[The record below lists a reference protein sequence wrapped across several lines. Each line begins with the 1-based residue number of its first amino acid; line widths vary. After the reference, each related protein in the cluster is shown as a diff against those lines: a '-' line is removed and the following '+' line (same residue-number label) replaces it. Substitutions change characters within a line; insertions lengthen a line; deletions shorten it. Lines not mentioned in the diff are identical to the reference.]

1 MKKRISLLC
10 LAVVLVLALPAI
22 GRSQV
27 VVAGNPPLTEETIG
41 RFTEFFEWAFDV
53 QLTNDQRQ
61 VLRKYTV
68 DSWTQNKTSDINDVV
83 GLVQQQVDIAKYPAE
98 QRRYVRVKIEPELLA
113 QMRAQPNE
121 PMARWALE
129 VYEASHRAL
138 ANGNPPLTRQSTDA
152 FLEALFFMAGEVSGQ
167 QTVPDQKLK
176 DDWARALAAN
186 YSTMSA
192 EQKQQIAG
200 MPLWASMMRMAW
212 PQLSA
217 DVKAK
222 YRTQWAGQLKS
233 MLPAA
238 AAQEPAAANRS
249 QSPAASNKTPGG
261 KMSVAEVMAEQ
272 NRRHQRAMQTNDWM
286 RNIAT
291 MSYNTS
297 ANFSGNP
304 WRYW

>member
-1 MKKRISLLC
+1 MKKRISLFC
-10 LAVVLVLALPAI
+10 IAAVLFLMLPAV
-22 GRSQV
+22 GQAQV

-61 VLRKYTV
+61 VLRQYTV
-68 DSWTQNKTSDINDVV
+68 DSWTQKRASDINDVV
-83 GLVQQQVDIAKYPAE
+83 GLVQQQVEIAKYPAE
-98 QRRYVRVKIEPELLA
+98 QRHFVRVKLEPELLA

-121 PMARWALE
+121 PMAVWALA
-129 VYEASHRAL
+129 VYEASHRAI
-138 ANGNPPLTRQSTDA
+138 AYGNPPLTRQGTDA
-152 FLEALFFMAGEVSGQ
+152 FLEALFFMAGEVSGK

-176 DDWARALAAN
+176 DDWARVLAAN
-186 YSTMSA
+186 YPAMSA

-200 MPLWASMMRMAW
+200 MPLWAAMMRMAW

-217 DVKAK
+217 EVKGK
-222 YRTQWAGQLKS
+222 YRTLWAGQLKD

-238 AAQEPAAANRS
+238 AEAPAAANRY
-249 QSPAASNKTPGG
+249 QPTVAANRAPAGRK
-261 KMSVAEVMAEQ
+261 SVEEMMAEQ

-286 RNIAT
+286 RNIST
-291 MSYNTS
+291 ISYNTS
-297 ANFSGNP
+297 ANWSGNP